1 MNLQSLARVLPVAAI
16 VLALSASGQDE
27 RSSEALRLAAG
38 KAASSLVAAQPTGG
52 KTIALLPLG
61 GDTTGVLAGALKSA
75 ITAKGLACVEAK
87 DDPFFDEIMKQVE
100 WDERKEDM
108 LDAGTVSRFG
118 KLQAGQLLLYG
129 WVRQCDVSPRRAY
142 AEIELHLSSVETKRH
157 LWGGTFVSREYTGEG
172 VRGMVDLDEPMR
184 GVLKR
189 AFADAAKS
197 LGGSTKLGSAK
208 TVAIVPLAGD
218 LDRYATG
225 LAEGMFS
232 SLSAISPRDLGA
244 KTLAEGLAEVRGG
257 SSKADAVLY
266 GAVRDLS
273 VALVQEDVIKG
284 NTYRYHAEVQL
295 RIQAGSGDIL
305 WSDTIAV
312 GEDVFVPRDAVADAV
327 NAAAKNPKTVMLVIG
342 GILALLV
349 LLVVIRMFFGAV
361 SRPR

>member
-1 MNLQSLARVLPVAAI
+1 MRCHIFVRLLPVAAM
-16 VLALSASGQDE
+16 VLALSAPGQDARE
-27 RSSEALRLAAG
+27 SEALRLAAS
-38 KAASSLVAAQPTGG
+38 KAATSLAAANPGGG

-61 GDTTGVLAGALKSA
+61 KDAGGVLSGALKSA
-75 ITAKGLACVEAK
+75 LTAKGLPCVEAK

-108 LDAGTVSRFG
+108 LDAGTVARFG

-157 LWGGTFVSREYTGEG
+157 LWGGTFVSREYTGED
-172 VRGMVDLDEPMR
+172 VRGLVDLDEPMR
-184 GVLKR
+184 GVLKK
-189 AFADAAKS
+189 AFADAATS
-197 LGGSTKLGSAK
+197 LASSAKLGAAK
-208 TVAIVPLAGD
+208 TIAVVPLAGD

-232 SLSAISPRDLGA
+232 SLPDLSPRNLGTN
-244 KTLAEGLAEVRGG
+244 TLAEAMAMARGD
-257 SSKADAVLY
+257 SPKADAVLY
-266 GAVRDLS
+266 GALRDLS
-273 VALVQEDVIKG
+273 VALTQEDVIKG

-327 NAAAKNPKTVMLVIG
+327 NAAAKRPRTVMLVVG
-342 GILALLV
+342 GVLALLV
-349 LLVVIRMFFGAV
+349 LLVVVRMFFGAV